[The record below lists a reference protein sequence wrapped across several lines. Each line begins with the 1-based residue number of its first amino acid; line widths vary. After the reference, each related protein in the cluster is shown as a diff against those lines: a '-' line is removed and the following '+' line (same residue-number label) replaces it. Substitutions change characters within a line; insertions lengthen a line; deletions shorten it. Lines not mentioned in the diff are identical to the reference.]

1 MAFEDLVGKTVA
13 ITGGAGVIGH
23 ALAHGLAANGLNIA
37 ILDLDEE
44 GPKSCQRAR
53 REARHQESRY
63 RLQCP
68 RKTVDRKRPRHLS
81 RLFWPV
87 PFPDQWGWGKQ
98 SQGINEYRTNP
109 GRWHRSR
116 GSFFELPESQFRFTL
131 DLNLMGTVL
140 PTQILGPQIL
150 KQERGYSQHLID
162 ECLPSS
168 DQNPRLLGRQ
178 MPWGISLNGSPFT

>member
-1 MAFEDLVGKTVA
+1 MSSRD
-13 ITGGAGVIGH
+13 
-23 ALAHGLAANGLNIA
+23 
-37 ILDLDEE
+37 
-44 GPKSCQRAR
+44 R
-53 REARHQESRY
+53 RS
-63 RLQCP
+63 
-68 RKTVDRKRPRHLS
+68 KRPRHLS

-109 GRWHRSR
+109 EDGIDLG

-150 KQERGYSQHLID
+150 KQERGAILNISSMNAYRPLTKIPAYSAGKCGKFH
-162 ECLPSS
+162 
-168 DQNPRLLGRQ
+168 
-178 MPWGISLNGSPFT
+178 

>member
-53 REARHQESRY
+53 RSAHQESRY

-68 RKTVDRKRPRHLS
+68 RETVDRKRPRHLS

-87 PFPDQWGWGKQ
+87 PFPDQWGWKQ

-116 GSFFELPESQFRFTL
+116 RIVFRTSRVAIPLHL

-150 KQERGYSQHLID
+150 KQERGLFSTSH
-162 ECLPSS
+162 
-168 DQNPRLLGRQ
+168 R
-178 MPWGISLNGSPFT
+178 